1 LRLLEAVKRQDK
13 PEIAA
18 LVKARVDV
26 NTPQPDGSTAI
37 HWAAYHD
44 DAATVDVLIRAGAK
58 VNATTDSG
66 LTPLWIACNADAGAP
81 TIRRLLEA
89 GANVNLAPATG
100 ETPLMW
106 CARTGALEAV
116 KALLGHGATVD
127 ARETSAGQTAL
138 MWAVAARHPE
148 VVRTLLDAGA
158 DPRARTNITS
168 ELVYRGFRYITAP
181 PAQAE
186 GIIDHAKR
194 GGFTPLLFAAQQGD
208 LQSAELLL
216 AAGADVN
223 DVDASKASVLVVAAH
238 SGHGALAL
246 KLLARGADP
255 NAAGA
260 GYAPLHA
267 AVLRGDAALVKALVA
282 KGANV
287 DARLEAGTPVRKYG
301 VDYALSAAWIGAT
314 PYWLAARFAE
324 PEIMRALG
332 AAGAD
337 TRQPIGDGTTPLMAV
352 LMGSQG
358 QGDRRERF
366 RTEVQMAAAAPA
378 QEAET
383 VAAATIVLELGADV
397 NATSNSGDTAMHT
410 AATRGLRPVIKLLAG
425 AGADL
430 NAKNKRGLTPL
441 AATRASAKMR
451 RLAGVDADSSAGAAD
466 ETNQTVELL
475 RSLGAKE

>member
-1 LRLLEAVKRQDK
+1 
-13 PEIAA
+13 
-18 LVKARVDV
+18 
-26 NTPQPDGSTAI
+26 
-37 HWAAYHD
+37 
-44 DAATVDVLIRAGAK
+44 
-58 VNATTDSG
+58 
-66 LTPLWIACNADAGAP
+66 
-81 TIRRLLEA
+81 
-89 GANVNLAPATG
+89 
-100 ETPLMW
+100 
-106 CARTGALEAV
+106 
-116 KALLGHGATVD
+116 
-127 ARETSAGQTAL
+127 

-441 AATRASAKMR
+441 AATLASAKMR